1 MRGNSM
7 DIIKVILV
15 LIPLFV
21 IYGLGT
27 EYRKRKWK
35 NARLYR
41 IRADWD
47 EMKDDTDL
55 SYISEVKKMY
65 RQNKGV
71 SPGEVDDITW
81 NDLNLDEI
89 YHLMN
94 DTHSTMGELYLYHIL
109 RNPEDNLQI
118 LQERDRVSRYF
129 ANNQEVRINK
139 EYQLSDIG
147 KYNRVSIYKYKEEI
161 QKFPKLHV
169 LPHIIMGGLQLSTL
183 ILCLYRLNFGI
194 LLFLILLLVNLT
206 YYYHTKKKLELHLP
220 VVTQLGS
227 MLNTIKKMDDLSHY
241 EELKPYARILNNA
254 TKLSNTYRKYY
265 RCMGNITL
273 GVIPDIDAFYSSF
286 IVTYLHLDII
296 LFPLLN
302 QLIRKNFDRII
313 QIYETVGFLDC
324 MISIASFRHKM
335 SALEGNVLCSPIF
348 IDNVSYE
355 GEDIYHPLLGRE
367 SVTNNITTSHSV
379 LITGSNATGK
389 STFLRTI
396 GINTILAQSIYTVF
410 GTSYK
415 APFFHILS
423 SMNLRDN
430 VQNNDSYYMAE
441 VKALKRIMDAI
452 HEDKPILC
460 CIDEVLR
467 GTNTTERIAASSI
480 ILEKISESNTL
491 CFVASH
497 DLELTYILEKYYDN
511 YHFQEEVGEAGI
523 ICDYILYKGRSYTR
537 NAIHILKFIGF
548 SNEIIEEARQRADS
562 YMNHGKWL

>member
-1 MRGNSM
+1 M
-7 DIIKVILV
+7 DIIKVLLV
-15 LIPLFV
+15 LIPLFL

-27 EYRKRKWK
+27 EYRKRKWR
-35 NARLYR
+35 NARIYR

-47 EMKDDTDL
+47 EIKDDADL
-55 SYISEVKKMY
+55 SYISEVKNMY
-65 RQNKGV
+65 SQKQDISLR
-71 SPGEVDDITW
+71 EIDDITW
-81 NDLNLDEI
+81 NDFDLDEI
-89 YHLMN
+89 FHMMN
-94 DTHSTMGELYLYHIL
+94 HTHSTMGELYLYHIL
-109 RNPEDNLQI
+109 RNPEDNLQV

-129 ANNQEVRINK
+129 ANNQDLRINK

-161 QKFPKLHV
+161 QKFPKLNIF
-169 LPHIIMGGLQLSTL
+169 PHIIMGGLQLSTL
-183 ILCLYRLNFGI
+183 ILCLYRLNIGI
-194 LLFLILLLVNLT
+194 LLFLVLLLANLT
-206 YYYHTKKKLELHLP
+206 YYYHTKKKLEVHLP

-227 MLNTIKKMDDLSHY
+227 MLNTIKKMDDLSQY
-241 EELKPYARILNNA
+241 EELKPYAGILNKA
-254 TKLSNTYRKYY
+254 SKLSNIYRRYY

-273 GVIPDIDAFYSSF
+273 GVVPDLDVFYSSF
-286 IVTYLHLDII
+286 IVTYLHIDII

-302 QLIRKNFDRII
+302 QLIRKNFDLII

-324 MISIASFRHKM
+324 MISIAAFRHKM
-335 SALEGNVLCSPIF
+335 SELEENELCEPVF
-348 IDNVSYE
+348 AEKVCYE
-355 GEDIYHPLLGRE
+355 GVNIYHPLLGAG
-367 SVTNNITTSHSV
+367 SVRNTIVTSSSA

-441 VKALKRIMDAI
+441 VKALKRILDAI
-452 HEDKPILC
+452 HEEKPILC

-467 GTNTTERIAASSI
+467 GTNTTERIAASSK
-480 ILEKISESNTL
+480 ILEKLSESNVL

-497 DLELTYILEKYYDN
+497 DLELTYILENYYDN
-511 YHFQEEVGEAGI
+511 YHFQEEVGEEGI
-523 ICDYILYKGRSYTR
+523 TCDYILYKDRSYTR

-548 SNEIIEEARQRADS
+548 
-562 YMNHGKWL
+562 